1 MIIMLVDL
9 DSGRLLFSASS
20 TQTGTGITSLLR
32 FLIVSVMLL
41 NEGMLQE
48 IKIITLPINNTEFKI
63 YNNI

>member
-20 TQTGTGITSLLR
+20 TQTGTGITCLLR